1 MTSAVLSLDRFGF
14 VVVVVFFFGG
24 GGGFLF
30 CCILVTFSPIYS
42 ASLNFRSRV
51 TGAFSSL
58 GDCTGNSRGR
68 G

>member
-1 MTSAVLSLDRFGF
+1 MTSAVLSLDRF
-14 VVVVVFFFGG
+14 FFLGG
-24 GGGFLF
+24 GGGGGGGEGFLF

-58 GDCTGNSRGR
+58 GHCVGNSRGR